1 MHRLA
6 RTLARRVAPVLG
18 TVAASTRIAQ
28 KDDEPKTTVF
38 AAMPSPTTLTL
49 LDQEDGT
56 IALDDQNGSI
66 IEGVKNSFIKMVSG
80 ALVSPN
86 IAYCMDN
93 PRGMNKCDAIW
104 NKYCAESQ
112 QKALDRGD
120 NVLAELHSQRL
131 GIHELQEMEDR
142 WIQGRATTTS
152 HYQAA
157 AEEEWGRVDVWNG
170 RSAREDAQLNYD
182 RQAFDRQRLRQ
193 DLRDAQYQWAYEP
206 PPPVPVGA
214 ARYYARPPSQPHGRP
229 SRGSRRSSG
238 RRSDRPP
245 MDPNVIFEATST
257 YRRDR
262 HGNVEHESN
271 KRNGR
276 PLAELDASDRQ
287 RSRSRDANRGR
298 RSRDTR
304 RRRR

>member
-1 MHRLA
+1 MA
-6 RTLARRVAPVLG
+6 
-18 TVAASTRIAQ
+18 
-28 KDDEPKTTVF
+28 
-38 AAMPSPTTLTL
+38 TTLNTVHAKDAAL
-49 LDQEDGT
+49 
-56 IALDDQNGSI
+56 ALDDNNDSMMKDAI
-66 IEGVKNSFIKMVSG
+66 DSFKALFSGELIVST
-80 ALVSPN
+80 N
-86 IAYCMDN
+86 TAYCMDN

-112 QKALDRGD
+112 QNALDRGD

-142 WIQGRATTTS
+142 WIQGRATTRS

-214 ARYYARPPSQPHGRP
+214 ARYYARPPSQPYRRP

-276 PLAELDASDRQ
+276 PLAELDASDR
-287 RSRSRDANRGR
+287 RRNDRDRPH
-298 RSRDTR
+298 DPR
-304 RRRR
+304 RRRRSSSRGSRRR